1 MTTATHLTST
11 VESPHDPG
19 MDRRRFLLTS
29 LAGALAAPVAAEGQP
44 TARMFRIGFLPSGAG
59 PAHRRQLEALDEGLR
74 ALGYVQGKNIAIT
87 ALWPKTP
94 SELPE
99 LAALLV
105 KQNVEL
111 IVAPSSP
118 AVAALKRVTVT
129 IPIVFATAAD
139 PVGSGFVA
147 SLARPGGNIT
157 GLSQLNVELSGKRV
171 DLLREAF
178 PFPKAVVL
186 SLEADDEAALNT
198 AKATRQE
205 TERRGR
211 ALGLELRVLRVLKAE
226 DLSTALGG
234 LHPQRDGGLIILPS
248 PMAVTHASTIAELTL
263 KQKLPAVSSF
273 HNFAEGGGLMTYGVD
288 LDDQLRR
295 AATYVDKIL
304 KGARPGDIP
313 VEQATKFDLVINL
326 KTAKA
331 LGLTIPP
338 SLLARA
344 DRVIE

>member
-1 MTTATHLTST
+1 MTATT
-11 VESPHDPG
+11 
-19 MDRRRFLLTS
+19 RRRFLARSVAL
-29 LAGALAAPVAAEGQP
+29 LAAPLAAEAQ
-44 TARMFRIGFLPSGAG
+44 RVRNLRHIGFLPTGAS

-74 ALGYVQGKNIAIT
+74 ALGYVQGENIAIT

-111 IVAPSSP
+111 IVAPASP
-118 AVAALKRVTVT
+118 AVTALRRVTVT
-129 IPIVFATAAD
+129 IPIVFAVAAD
-139 PVGSGFVA
+139 PVGLGFVE
-147 SLARPGGNIT
+147 SLARPAGNIT

-171 DLLREAF
+171 ELLREAF

-186 SLEADDEAALNT
+186 SLEADDEAALIT

-205 TERRGR
+205 AERVGR

-234 LHPQRDGGLIILPS
+234 LHPQRDGGLIILPT
-248 PMAVTHASTIAELTL
+248 PMALAHANTIAELAL
-263 KQKLPAVSSF
+263 KQKLPAISPSR
-273 HNFAEGGGLMTYGVD
+273 NFAESGGLMAYGVD
-288 LDDQLRR
+288 LDDQMRR
-295 AATYVDKIL
+295 AATYVDRIL
-304 KGARPGDIP
+304 KGARPGDLP
-313 VEQATKFDLVINL
+313 VQQATKFELVINL

-338 SLLARA
+338 SLLLRA
-344 DRVIE
+344 NQVIQ

>member
-1 MTTATHLTST
+1 
-11 VESPHDPG
+11 

-29 LAGALAAPVAAEGQP
+29 LVGGLLAAPLAAEGQP
-44 TARMFRIGFLPSGAG
+44 TARIFRIGFLPSGAG
-59 PAHRRQLEALDEGLR
+59 PAQRRQLEALDEGLR

-111 IVAPSSP
+111 IVAPASP

-139 PVGSGFVA
+139 PLGSGFVA

-157 GLSQLNVELSGKRV
+157 GLSQLNLELSGKRV
-171 DLLREAF
+171 ELLREVF

-198 AKATRQE
+198 SKAIRQE

-226 DLSTALGG
+226 DLSTALGS

-248 PMAVTHASTIAELTL
+248 PLALTHSSTIAELTL

-273 HNFAEGGGLMTYGVD
+273 HNFAESGGLMTYGVD
-288 LDDQLRR
+288 IDDQLRR

-304 KGARPGDIP
+304 RGAKPGDIP
-313 VEQATKFDLVINL
+313 VEQPTKFDLVINL

-338 SLLARA
+338 PLLVRA

>member
-1 MTTATHLTST
+1 MRRIGLAVVLTIA
-11 VESPHDPG
+11 
-19 MDRRRFLLTS
+19 LL
-29 LAGALAAPVAAEGQP
+29 GAAEAQQAGSL
-44 TARMFRIGFLPSGAG
+44 RHIGFLPAG
-59 PAHRRQLEALDEGLR
+59 TSPAHRRQLEVLDEGLR

-111 IVAPSSP
+111 IVAPASP

-129 IPIVFATAAD
+129 IPVVFALAAD

-171 DLLREAF
+171 ELLREAF

-198 AKATRQE
+198 AQATRRE
-205 TERRGR
+205 TESRGR

-248 PMAVTHASTIAELTL
+248 PLALVHVSTIAELAL
-263 KQKLPAVSSF
+263 KQKLPAIHASR
-273 HNFAEGGGLMTYGVD
+273 NFPESGGLMSYGVD
-288 LDDQLRR
+288 LDDQMRR
-295 AATYVDKIL
+295 AATYVDRIL
-304 KGARPGDIP
+304 KGAQPADLP
-313 VEQATKFDLVINL
+313 VQQATKFQLVINR
-326 KTAKA
+326 KTAKE
-331 LGLTIPP
+331 LGLTIPQ
-338 SLLARA
+338 SVLLRA
-344 DRVIE
+344 DQIIE

>member
-1 MTTATHLTST
+1 MRLI
-11 VESPHDPG
+11 
-19 MDRRRFLLTS
+19 
-29 LAGALAAPVAAEGQP
+29 ALAVALTIALLAAAEAQQVGGL
-44 TARMFRIGFLPSGAG
+44 RHIGFLPAGAS

-74 ALGYVQGKNIAIT
+74 ALGYVQGRNIVVT

-118 AVAALKRVTVT
+118 AVAALKRETVT

-147 SLARPGGNIT
+147 SLARPGGSIT
-157 GLSQLNVELSGKRV
+157 GFSQLNVELSGKRV
-171 DLLREAF
+171 ELLHEAF
-178 PFPKAVVL
+178 RFQKAVVL
-186 SLEADDEAALNT
+186 LLAGDDESAMDTSKTIA
-198 AKATRQE
+198 QE

-211 ALGLELRVLRVLKAE
+211 ALGLELRVLEVLKAE

-234 LHPQRDGGLIILPS
+234 LHPQRDGGLIILPM
-248 PMAVTHASTIAELTL
+248 PMALAHASTIAELAL
-263 KQKLPAVSSF
+263 KQKLPAISYSR
-273 HNFAEGGGLMTYGVD
+273 NFAESGGLMAYGVD
-288 LDDQLRR
+288 LDDQMRR
-295 AATYVDKIL
+295 AATYVDRIL
-304 KGARPGDIP
+304 KGAQPGDLP
-313 VEQATKFDLVINL
+313 VQQPTKFQFVINV

-338 SLLARA
+338 SVLERA
-344 DRVIE
+344 DQIIE

>member
-1 MTTATHLTST
+1 MN
-11 VESPHDPG
+11 
-19 MDRRRFLLTS
+19 RRAFVTGLGAVLVAP
-29 LAGALAAPVAAEGQP
+29 LGVDAQHAGNL
-44 TARMFRIGFLPSGAG
+44 RHIGFLPSGAS

-74 ALGYVQGKNIAIT
+74 ALGYVQGKNIEIT

-111 IVAPSSP
+111 IVAPASP
-118 AVAALKRVTVT
+118 AVEALKRVTVT
-129 IPIVFATAAD
+129 IPIVFALAAD

-157 GLSQLNVELSGKRV
+157 GLSQLNVDLSGKRV
-171 DLLREAF
+171 ELLREAL

-186 SLEADDEAALNT
+186 SLEAEDEAALNT

-205 TERRGR
+205 TERVGR

-234 LHPQRDGGLIILPS
+234 LHPQRDGGLIILPT
-248 PMAVTHASTIAELTL
+248 PMALAHASTIAKLAL
-263 KQKLPAVSSF
+263 KQKLPAISPSR
-273 HNFAEGGGLMTYGVD
+273 NFAESGGLMAYGVD

-295 AATYVDKIL
+295 AAAYVDRIL
-304 KGARPGDIP
+304 RGERPGDLP
-313 VEQATKFDLVINL
+313 VQQPTKFELVINL
-326 KTAKA
+326 RTAKA
-331 LGLTIPP
+331 LGLTIPQT
-338 SLLARA
+338 LLLRA
-344 DRVIE
+344 DQVIE

>member
-1 MTTATHLTST
+1 MERRTFLAI
-11 VESPHDPG
+11 VPG
-19 MDRRRFLLTS
+19 SF
-29 LAGALAAPVAAEGQP
+29 LAAPLAVDAQQAGK
-44 TARMFRIGFLPSGAG
+44 AHHIGFLPTGLS
-59 PAHRRQLEALDEGLR
+59 PAHRQQLEALREGLR
-74 ALGYVQGKNIAIT
+74 ELGYVEGKGIVIT

-111 IVAPSSP
+111 IVAPASP

-129 IPIVFATAAD
+129 IPIVFALAAD
-139 PVGSGFVA
+139 PVGSGFV
-147 SLARPGGNIT
+147 SGLARPGGNIT

-171 DLLREAF
+171 ELLREAF

-186 SLEADDEAALNT
+186 SAEADDEAALNT
-198 AKATRQE
+198 SQATRRE

-248 PMAVTHASTIAELTL
+248 PMALAHASTIAELAL
-263 KQKLPAVSSF
+263 KQKLPAISYNR
-273 HNFAEGGGLMTYGVD
+273 NFAESGGLMSYGVD
-288 LDDQLRR
+288 LDDQMRR
-295 AATYVDKIL
+295 AATYVDRIL
-304 KGARPGDIP
+304 KGARPGDLP
-313 VEQATKFDLVINL
+313 VQQPSKFQLVINL

-331 LGLTIPP
+331 LGLTIPQ
-338 SLLARA
+338 SVLNRA
-344 DRVIE
+344 DQVIE

>member
-1 MTTATHLTST
+1 MRLTGLA
-11 VESPHDPG
+11 VV
-19 MDRRRFLLTS
+19 LTIA
-29 LAGALAAPVAAEGQP
+29 LLAAAEAQQVGSL
-44 TARMFRIGFLPSGAG
+44 RHIGFLPAGAS

-111 IVAPSSP
+111 IVAPASP
-118 AVAALKRVTVT
+118 AVAALKRLTVT

-171 DLLREAF
+171 ELLREAF
-178 PFPKAVVL
+178 PFQKAVVL
-186 SLEADDEAALNT
+186 SLAADDESAIDT
-198 AKATRQE
+198 TKAILRE

-211 ALGLELRVLRVLKAE
+211 ALGLELRVLKVLKAE
-226 DLSTALGG
+226 DLSTALSG
-234 LHPQRDGGLIILPS
+234 LHPQRDGGLIILPT
-248 PMAVTHASTIAELTL
+248 PMALAHASTLAELAL
-263 KQKLPAVSSF
+263 KQKLPAVSYSR
-273 HNFAEGGGLMTYGVD
+273 NFAESGGPMAYGVD
-288 LDDQLRR
+288 LDDQMRR
-295 AATYVDKIL
+295 AATYVDRIL
-304 KGARPGDIP
+304 KGAQPGDLP
-313 VEQATKFDLVINL
+313 VQQPTKFQFLINL

-331 LGLTIPP
+331 LGLTIPQA
-338 SLLARA
+338 LLLRA
-344 DRVIE
+344 DQIIDP

>member
-1 MTTATHLTST
+1 
-11 VESPHDPG
+11 
-19 MDRRRFLLTS
+19 MDRRAFITMV
-29 LAGALAAPVAAEGQP
+29 AGSIVAAPPVAKGQQ
-44 TARMFRIGFLPSGAG
+44 AGKAHHIGFLPAGAST
-59 PAHRRQLEALDEGLR
+59 AHQQQLEALRQGLR
-74 ALGYVQGKNIAIT
+74 ELGYVEGKTIVIT

-105 KQNVEL
+105 KQNLEL

-118 AVAALKRVTVT
+118 AVTALKRVTVT

-171 DLLREAF
+171 ELLREAF
-178 PFPKAVVL
+178 PFRKAVVL
-186 SLEADDEAALNT
+186 LLTADDESAMDT
-198 AKATRQE
+198 TKAIQQE

-211 ALGLELRVLRVLKAE
+211 ALGLELRVLRVLRAE

-234 LHPQRDGGLIILPS
+234 LHPQRDGGLIILPT
-248 PMAVTHASTIAELTL
+248 PVALAHASTIAELAL
-263 KQKLPAVSSF
+263 KQKLPAISYSR
-273 HNFAEGGGLMTYGVD
+273 NFAESGGLMAYGVD

-295 AATYVDKIL
+295 AAKYVDRIL
-304 KGARPGDIP
+304 KGAQPGDLP
-313 VEQATKFDLVINL
+313 VQQPTKFQFVINV

-338 SLLARA
+338 AVLERA
-344 DRVIE
+344 DQLID

>member
-1 MTTATHLTST
+1 MI
-11 VESPHDPG
+11 
-19 MDRRRFLLTS
+19 DRRRFLLTS
-29 LAGALAAPVAAEGQP
+29 LAGALPAPLAAEAQQVG
-44 TARMFRIGFLPSGAG
+44 RLRHIGFLPSGDS

-99 LAALLV
+99 LAALLI

-147 SLARPGGNIT
+147 NLARPGGNIT

-171 DLLREAF
+171 ELLREAF

-186 SLEADDEAALNT
+186 SLEADDEVALNT
-198 AKATRQE
+198 AKAIQQE

-211 ALGLELRVLRVLKAE
+211 ALGLELRVLRVIKAE

-234 LHPQRDGGLIILPS
+234 LQPQRDGGLIIGPTPL
-248 PMAVTHASTIAELTL
+248 ALAHASTIAELAL
-263 KQKLPAVSSF
+263 KHKIPAISYSR
-273 HNFAEGGGLMTYGVD
+273 NFSESGGLMSYGVD

-295 AATYVDKIL
+295 AATYVDRIL
-304 KGARPGDIP
+304 KGARPGDLP
-313 VEQATKFDLVINL
+313 VQQASKFQLVINL

-338 SLLARA
+338 SLLLRA
-344 DRVIE
+344 DQIVQ

>member
-1 MTTATHLTST
+1 
-11 VESPHDPG
+11 VN
-19 MDRRRFLLTS
+19 RRAFVTGL
-29 LAGALAAPVAAEGQP
+29 GAVLAAPLAAEAQQAGNL
-44 TARMFRIGFLPSGAG
+44 RHIGFLPSGAS

-74 ALGYVQGKNIAIT
+74 ALGYVQGKNIEIT

-105 KQNVEL
+105 KQNVQL

-118 AVAALKRVTVT
+118 AVTALKRVTVT
-129 IPIVFATAAD
+129 IPIVFALAAD

-147 SLARPGGNIT
+147 SLARPAGNIT
-157 GLSQLNVELSGKRV
+157 GLSQLNVDLSGKRV
-171 DLLREAF
+171 ELLREAF

-205 TERRGR
+205 TERVGR

-234 LHPQRDGGLIILPS
+234 LYPQRDGGLIILPT
-248 PMAVTHASTIAELTL
+248 PMALAHASTIAELAL
-263 KQKLPAVSSF
+263 KQKLPAISF
-273 HNFAEGGGLMTYGVD
+273 SRNFAESGGLMAYGVD
-288 LDDQLRR
+288 LDDQMRR
-295 AATYVDKIL
+295 AATYVDRIL
-304 KGARPGDIP
+304 KGAQPGDLP
-313 VEQATKFDLVINL
+313 VQQATKFQFVINV

-338 SLLARA
+338 SVLRRA
-344 DRVIE
+344 DQVIE

>member
-1 MTTATHLTST
+1 
-11 VESPHDPG
+11 
-19 MDRRRFLLTS
+19 MDRRAFITMV
-29 LAGALAAPVAAEGQP
+29 AGSIVAAPPVAKGQQ
-44 TARMFRIGFLPSGAG
+44 AGKAHHIGFLPAGAST
-59 PAHRRQLEALDEGLR
+59 AHQQQLEALRQGLR
-74 ALGYVQGKNIAIT
+74 ELGYVEGKTIVIT

-105 KQNVEL
+105 KQNLEL

-118 AVAALKRVTVT
+118 AVTALKRVTVT

-157 GLSQLNVELSGKRV
+157 GVSQLNVELSGKRV
-171 DLLREAF
+171 ELLREAF
-178 PFPKAVVL
+178 PFRKAVVL
-186 SLEADDEAALNT
+186 LLAADDESAMDT
-198 AKATRQE
+198 TKAIQQE

-211 ALGLELRVLRVLKAE
+211 ALGLELRVLRVLRAE

-234 LHPQRDGGLIILPS
+234 LHPQRDGGLIILPT
-248 PMAVTHASTIAELTL
+248 PVALAHASTIAELAL
-263 KQKLPAVSSF
+263 KQKLPAISYSR
-273 HNFAEGGGLMTYGVD
+273 NFAESGGLMAYGVD

-295 AATYVDKIL
+295 AAKYVDRIL
-304 KGARPGDIP
+304 KGAQPGDLP
-313 VEQATKFDLVINL
+313 VQQPTKFQFVINV

-338 SLLARA
+338 AVLERA
-344 DRVIE
+344 DQLID

>member
-1 MTTATHLTST
+1 
-11 VESPHDPG
+11 
-19 MDRRRFLLTS
+19 
-29 LAGALAAPVAAEGQP
+29 
-44 TARMFRIGFLPSGAG
+44 
-59 PAHRRQLEALDEGLR
+59 LR

-111 IVAPSSP
+111 IVAPASP

-129 IPIVFATAAD
+129 IPIVFALAAD

-171 DLLREAF
+171 ELLREAF

-198 AKATRQE
+198 AQATRRE
-205 TERRGR
+205 TESRGR

-226 DLSTALGG
+226 DLSTALDG

-248 PMAVTHASTIAELTL
+248 PLALVHVSTIAELAL
-263 KQKLPAVSSF
+263 KQKLPAIHTSR
-273 HNFAEGGGLMTYGVD
+273 NFPESGGLMSYGVD
-288 LDDQLRR
+288 LDDQMRR
-295 AATYVDKIL
+295 AATYVDRIL
-304 KGARPGDIP
+304 KGAQPGDLP
-313 VEQATKFDLVINL
+313 VQQATKFQLVINL
-326 KTAKA
+326 KTAKE
-331 LGLTIPP
+331 LGLTIPQ
-338 SLLARA
+338 SVLLRA
-344 DRVIE
+344 DQIIE

>member
-1 MTTATHLTST
+1 MRLIGLAVVLTIA
-11 VESPHDPG
+11 
-19 MDRRRFLLTS
+19 LL
-29 LAGALAAPVAAEGQP
+29 GAAEAQHAGSL
-44 TARMFRIGFLPSGAG
+44 RHIGFLPAG
-59 PAHRRQLEALDEGLR
+59 TSPAHRRQLEALDEGLR

-111 IVAPSSP
+111 IVAPASP

-129 IPIVFATAAD
+129 IPIVFALAAD

-157 GLSQLNVELSGKRV
+157 GLSQLNLELSGKRV
-171 DLLREAF
+171 ELLREAF

-198 AKATRQE
+198 AQATRRE
-205 TERRGR
+205 TESRGR

-248 PMAVTHASTIAELTL
+248 PLALVHVSTIAELAL
-263 KQKLPAVSSF
+263 KQKLPAIHASR
-273 HNFAEGGGLMTYGVD
+273 NFPESGGLMSYGVD
-288 LDDQLRR
+288 LDDQMRR
-295 AATYVDKIL
+295 AATYVDRIL
-304 KGARPGDIP
+304 KGAQPGDLP
-313 VEQATKFDLVINL
+313 VQQATKFQLVINL
-326 KTAKA
+326 KTAKE
-331 LGLTIPP
+331 LGLTIPQ
-338 SLLARA
+338 SVLLRA
-344 DRVIE
+344 DQIIE

>member
-1 MTTATHLTST
+1 
-11 VESPHDPG
+11 
-19 MDRRRFLLTS
+19 MDRRTFLRGTTLGMMT
-29 LAGALAAPVAAEGQP
+29 AAVAAEAEQVGNL
-44 TARMFRIGFLPSGAG
+44 RHIGFLPSGAG
-59 PAHRRQLEALDEGLR
+59 PDHRRQLEALDEGLR

-118 AVAALKRVTVT
+118 AVTALKRVTVT

-171 DLLREAF
+171 ELLREAF

-186 SLEADDEAALNT
+186 SLEADDEAAQVT
-198 AKATRQE
+198 AQATRQE

-234 LHPQRDGGLIILPS
+234 LHPQRDGGLIILPT
-248 PMAVTHASTIAELTL
+248 PMALTHASTIAALAL
-263 KQKLPAVSSF
+263 KQKLPAVAYSR
-273 HNFAEGGGLMTYGVD
+273 NFAESGGLMSYGVD

-295 AATYVDKIL
+295 AATYVDRIL
-304 KGARPGDIP
+304 KGARPGDLP
-313 VEQATKFDLVINL
+313 VQQATKFRLVINL

-331 LGLTIPP
+331 LGLTIPQ
-338 SLLARA
+338 SLMVRA
-344 DRVIE
+344 DEIIQ

>member
-1 MTTATHLTST
+1 
-11 VESPHDPG
+11 
-19 MDRRRFLLTS
+19 MDRRAFITMV
-29 LAGALAAPVAAEGQP
+29 AGSIVAAPPVAKGQQ
-44 TARMFRIGFLPSGAG
+44 AGKAHHIGFLPAGAST
-59 PAHRRQLEALDEGLR
+59 AHQQQLEALRQGLR
-74 ALGYVQGKNIAIT
+74 ELGYVEGKTIVIT

-105 KQNVEL
+105 KQNLEL

-118 AVAALKRVTVT
+118 AVTALKRVTVT

-139 PVGSGFVA
+139 PIGSGFVA

-157 GLSQLNVELSGKRV
+157 GVSQLNVELSGKRV
-171 DLLREAF
+171 ELLREAF
-178 PFPKAVVL
+178 PFRKAVVL
-186 SLEADDEAALNT
+186 LLTADDESAMDT
-198 AKATRQE
+198 TKAIQQE

-211 ALGLELRVLRVLKAE
+211 ALGLELRVLRVLRAE

-234 LHPQRDGGLIILPS
+234 LHPQRDGGLIILPT
-248 PMAVTHASTIAELTL
+248 PMALAHASTIAELAL
-263 KQKLPAVSSF
+263 KQKLPAISYSR
-273 HNFAEGGGLMTYGVD
+273 NFAESGGLMAYGVD

-295 AATYVDKIL
+295 AAKYVDRIL
-304 KGARPGDIP
+304 KGAQPGDLP
-313 VEQATKFDLVINL
+313 VQQPTKFQFVINV

-338 SLLARA
+338 AVLERA
-344 DRVIE
+344 DQLID

>member
-1 MTTATHLTST
+1 
-11 VESPHDPG
+11 
-19 MDRRRFLLTS
+19 MDRRAFITMV
-29 LAGALAAPVAAEGQP
+29 AGSIVAAPPVAKGQQ
-44 TARMFRIGFLPSGAG
+44 AGKAHHIGFLPAGAST
-59 PAHRRQLEALDEGLR
+59 AHQQQLEALRQGLR
-74 ALGYVQGKNIAIT
+74 ELGYVEGKTIVIT

-105 KQNVEL
+105 KQNLEL

-118 AVAALKRVTVT
+118 AVTALKRVTVT

-157 GLSQLNVELSGKRV
+157 GVSQLNVELSGKRV
-171 DLLREAF
+171 ELLREAF
-178 PFPKAVVL
+178 PFRKAVVL
-186 SLEADDEAALNT
+186 LLTADDESAMDT
-198 AKATRQE
+198 TKAIQQE

-211 ALGLELRVLRVLKAE
+211 ALGLELRVLRVLRAE

-234 LHPQRDGGLIILPS
+234 LHPRRDGGLIILPS
-248 PMAVTHASTIAELTL
+248 PMAFTHASTIAELAL
-263 KQKLPAVSSF
+263 KQKLPAISYSR
-273 HNFAEGGGLMTYGVD
+273 NFAESGGLMAYGVD

-295 AATYVDKIL
+295 AAKYVDRIL
-304 KGARPGDIP
+304 KGAQPGDLP
-313 VEQATKFDLVINL
+313 VQQPTKFQFVINV

-338 SLLARA
+338 AVLERA
-344 DRVIE
+344 DQLID

>member
-1 MTTATHLTST
+1 M
-11 VESPHDPG
+11 
-19 MDRRRFLLTS
+19 MDLRGVLLTS
-29 LAGALAAPVAAEGQP
+29 LAGALAAPLAAEGQP
-44 TARMFRIGFLPSGAG
+44 TARIFRIGFLPSGAS

-74 ALGYVQGKNIAIT
+74 TLGYVQGKNIAIT

-157 GLSQLNVELSGKRV
+157 GLSLLNVELSGKRV
-171 DLLREAF
+171 ELLREAF

-186 SLEADDEAALNT
+186 SLEADDQAALNT
-198 AKATRQE
+198 AKAILQE

-234 LHPQRDGGLIILPS
+234 LHPQRDGGLIIGPT
-248 PMAVTHASTIAELTL
+248 PMAFAHAGTIAELAL
-263 KQKLPAVSSF
+263 KQKLPAISPN
-273 HNFAEGGGLMTYGVD
+273 HNFAESGGLMAYGVD

-313 VEQATKFDLVINL
+313 VEQPTKFHLVINL

-344 DRVIE
+344 DQVIDP